1 MVISKK
7 LGKQI
12 ASLYNSIIVADYMV
26 AEGYSPTNWT
36 DDKYDAIK
44 ALQDLGVPYIG
55 GDDDDEF
62 DDAGDLP
69 DPINVNASW
78 NR

>member
-1 MVISKK
+1 MIMAITYSQNPSIFPG
-7 LGKQI
+7 LWIAENHYGLTATGKTKDC
-12 ASLYNSIIVADYMV
+12 AYKNLLAK
-26 AEGYSPTNWT
+26 E
-36 DDKYDAIK
+36 
-44 ALQDLGVPYIG
+44 LQY
-55 GDDDDEF
+55 DEF